1 MLGEIDV
8 ALLFQT
14 DQDLIEMRS
23 SYPQA
28 FFDVFNEGFKNFL
41 RGDFKRAR
49 KMLLQVEFIKKGQDG
64 PTKVLMDFMKET
76 NFETPENWP
85 GYRLQD

>member
-14 DQDLIEMRS
+14 DADLIEMRS
-23 SYPQA
+23 SFPQA

-49 KMLLQVEFIKKGQDG
+49 KML
-64 PTKVLMDFMKET
+64 M
-76 NFETPENWP
+76 
-85 GYRLQD
+85 

>member
-1 MLGEIDV
+1 MLMQV
-8 ALLFQT
+8 
-14 DQDLIEMRS
+14 
-23 SYPQA
+23 
-28 FFDVFNEGFKNFL
+28 
-41 RGDFKRAR
+41 DFI
-49 KMLLQVEFIKKGQDG
+49 IKGTDG

>member
-1 MLGEIDV
+1 
-8 ALLFQT
+8 
-14 DQDLIEMRS
+14 MRVN
-23 SYPQA
+23 YPQV

-41 RGDFKRAR
+41 KGDFKKAR
-49 KMLLQVEFIKKGQDG
+49 KVLMQMEFLKKPADQ

-85 GYRLQD
+85 GYRLQE